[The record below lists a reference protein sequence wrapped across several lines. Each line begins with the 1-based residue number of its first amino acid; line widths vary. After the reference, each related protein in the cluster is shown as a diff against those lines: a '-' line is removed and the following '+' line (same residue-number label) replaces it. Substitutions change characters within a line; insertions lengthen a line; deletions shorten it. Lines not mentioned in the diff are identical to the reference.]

1 MALRTKTA
9 FLFRRMCYD
18 GEKIVT
24 GGMTMLQSLEF
35 AMLDWIQLHC
45 RGELLDV
52 LLPLISWTCNHGELW
67 ILLAVCLLVTR
78 KHRRLGLA
86 IACALVL
93 DLLMVNL
100 TIKPLVG
107 RLRPFAVDPSIQ
119 LLVPPPGE
127 ASFPSGHTA
136 CSFAAA
142 AAIWCSGYRKSGAA
156 AFALAAVIAFSRLY
170 LYVHWPS
177 DVAGGALIGLA
188 LGWLGAGLAD
198 KLAKR

>member
-1 MALRTKTA
+1 
-9 FLFRRMCYD
+9 MCYD
-18 GEKIVT
+18 GEKILT
-24 GGMTMLQSLEF
+24 GGKTMLQSLEF

-67 ILLAVCLLVTR
+67 ILLAVCLLATK

-107 RLRPFAVDPSIQ
+107 RLRPFAADPAVQ
-119 LLVPPPGE
+119 LLIPQPGE
-127 ASFPSGHTA
+127 SSFPSGHTA

-142 AAIWCSGYRKSGAA
+142 GAIWCSGYRKSGAA
-156 AFALAAVIAFSRLY
+156 AFVLAAVIAFSRLY

-177 DVAGGALIGLA
+177 DVAGGMLIGLA

-198 KLAKR
+198 KLVKQKR